1 MNAIHD
7 TPELAPVQRAAR
19 GIGAADRFKMLL
31 KREFWENRGGFVW
44 APIITGAI
52 ATLFALIGAIGGTVA
67 LQKAKA
73 EGHFDAQIHLDA
85 GESHPVA
92 AAADLVLLGG
102 MSIAII
108 VMVFVVFFYL
118 LGSLY
123 DERRD
128 RSVLF
133 WKSLPVADTE
143 TVLSKLAW
151 AVVLAPLFAIGIGI
165 GIGLILWIV
174 LGVSAFLNGI
184 PGASTAMFTDSQPF
198 RLILQVL
205 SVIPVYTAWSLPTVG
220 WLMLC
225 SAWAKRFPFLW
236 AVLLPVL
243 GCALISLSGGI
254 FGAISGLDFPFEQ
267 LWYVVVYRGLMSL
280 IPGTWYARIGVDD
293 DLQIDGPQNLADHF
307 DVSGSW
313 AVFTTLDMWLG
324 ITFGVAMIVL
334 AIRLRRWRDE
344 G

>member
-1 MNAIHD
+1 MNAIYD
-7 TPELAPVQRAAR
+7 TPDQAPVQRAVR
-19 GIGAADRFKMLL
+19 SIGAADRFKMLL

-44 APIITGAI
+44 APVITGMI
-52 ATLFALIGAIGGTVA
+52 ATVFALIGAIGGSWA
-67 LQKAKA
+67 LQRAKSSPNFS
-73 EGHFDAQIHLDA
+73 HDLHVPP
-85 GESHPVA
+85 GELHPLA
-92 AAADLVLLGG
+92 MAADLVLLGG
-102 MSIAII
+102 MWIAII

-151 AVVLAPLFAIGIGI
+151 AVVLAPLFAIAIGI
-165 GIGLILWIV
+165 GIGLMLWIV
-174 LGVSAFLNGI
+174 LGATAFFNGI
-184 PGASTAMFTDSQPF
+184 PGASAMFTDSQPF
-198 RLILQVL
+198 RLILQVI

-267 LWYVVVYRGLMSL
+267 LWYVVVFRGLMSL
-280 IPGTWYARIGVDD
+280 IPGTWYARIGTDD
-293 DLQIDGPQNLADHF
+293 IQLQGPQDLPAHF
-307 DVSGSW
+307 DLSGSW
-313 AVFTTLDMWLG
+313 AAFATLDMWVG
-324 ITFGVAMIVL
+324 ITLGVAMIVL

>member
-1 MNAIHD
+1 MNAIYD
-7 TPELAPVQRAAR
+7 TPEQAPVQRAVR
-19 GIGAADRFKMLL
+19 SIGAADRFKMLL
-31 KREFWENRGGFVW
+31 KREYWENRGGFVW

-52 ATLFALIGAIGGTVA
+52 ATLFALIGAIGGTWAV
-67 LQKAKA
+67 QKAKSA
-73 EGHFDAQIHLDA
+73 GKFDSAIHIT
-85 GESHPVA
+85 GSETHPLA
-92 AAADLVLLGG
+92 TAADMMMLGG
-102 MSIAII
+102 MWIAII

-151 AVVLAPLFAIGIGI
+151 AVVLAPLFAIAIGI
-165 GIGLILWIV
+165 GIGLMLWLV
-174 LGVSAFLNGI
+174 LGTAAFLNGI
-184 PGASTAMFTDSQPF
+184 PGASAMFTDSQPL

-254 FGAISGLDFPFEQ
+254 FGAISGLEFPFEQ
-267 LWYVVVYRGLMSL
+267 LWYVVVFRGLMSL
-280 IPGTWYARIGVDD
+280 IPGTWYARVGTDPNI
-293 DLQIDGPQNLADHF
+293 QMNGPQDLPNHF
-307 DVSGSW
+307 DLSGSW
-313 AVFTTLDMWLG
+313 AAFATLDMWLG
-324 ITFGVAMIVL
+324 ISVGVAMIVL

>member
-1 MNAIHD
+1 MNAIYD
-7 TPELAPVQRAAR
+7 TPEQTPVQRATR
-19 GIGAADRFKMLL
+19 SIGAADRFKMLL

-44 APIITGAI
+44 APVITGAI
-52 ATLFALIGAIGGTVA
+52 ATLFALIGAIGGSWAV
-67 LQKAKA
+67 QHAKA
-73 EGHFDAQIHLDA
+73 TSNFSQDLQVPA
-85 GESHPVA
+85 GELHPLA
-92 AAADLVLLGG
+92 MAADLVLLGG
-102 MSIAII
+102 MWIAII

-151 AVVLAPLFAIGIGI
+151 AVVLAPLFAIAIGI
-165 GIGLILWIV
+165 GIGLVLWLV
-174 LGVSAFLNGI
+174 MAVTTFLNGV
-184 PGASTAMFTDSQPF
+184 PGASAMFTDSRPF
-198 RLILQVL
+198 HMIWQVI

-236 AVLLPVL
+236 AVLLPIL

-254 FGAISGLDFPFEQ
+254 FGAISGLEFPFEQ
-267 LWYVVVYRGLMSL
+267 LWYVVVFRGLMGL
-280 IPGTWYARIGVDD
+280 IPGTWYARIGTDSIQ
-293 DLQIDGPQNLADHF
+293 LDGPQDMPNHF
-307 DVSGSW
+307 DLSGSW
-313 AVFTTLDMWLG
+313 AAFATLDMWLG
-324 ITFGVAMIVL
+324 ITLGVAMIVL